1 MKRTQIF
8 TDLIRVNPRNPRPIF
23 EGVFSMIEIKNL
35 KKYYGD
41 NNSIKAVDDVSFIC
55 PDGKITGLLGPNGAG
70 KTTTLRMISG
80 LIKPMAGTVIVDS
93 HDVTRDPRA
102 VRQALG
108 VQADMNGVY
117 PRLTPR
123 EQFRYYGRFYG
134 LKGKALENRIDAII
148 AELNMEEIAERRAEG
163 FSRGQRQ
170 KIVLGR
176 ALVHNPPNIIMDEPT
191 NGLDVM
197 AVRDTRN
204 SIRALRDQGRC
215 VLFSTHYM
223 DEAERLC
230 DNIAIIVGGKIVAS
244 GAPTELMA
252 RTGKDNLEDAFVALA
267 GQVGLERSEY
277 GRMQNHT

>member
-1 MKRTQIF
+1 
-8 TDLIRVNPRNPRPIF
+8 
-23 EGVFSMIEIKNL
+23 MIEIKNL
-35 KKYYGD
+35 KKYYGAD
-41 NNSIKAVDDVSFIC
+41 NTIKAVDDVSFVC
-55 PDGKITGLLGPNGAG
+55 PDGQITGLLGPNGAG
-70 KTTTLRMISG
+70 KTTTLRLISG
-80 LIKPMAGTVIVDS
+80 LIKPMGGTVIVDG
-93 HDVTRDPRA
+93 HDVARDPRG
-102 VRQALG
+102 VRQVLG

-134 LKGKALENRIDAII
+134 LKGQGLESRIQAII
-148 AELNMEEIAERRAEG
+148 DELNMAEIAERRAEG

-230 DNIAIIVGGKIVAS
+230 DNIAIIVGGQIVAS
-244 GAPTELMA
+244 GTPAALMQQ
-252 RTGKDNLEDAFVALA
+252 TGKDNLEDAFVTLA
-267 GQVGLERSEY
+267 GREGLSHSEY
-277 GRMQNHT
+277 GRLQNSGG

>member
-1 MKRTQIF
+1 
-8 TDLIRVNPRNPRPIF
+8 
-23 EGVFSMIEIKNL
+23 MIEIKNL
-35 KKYYGD
+35 KKYYGED
-41 NNSIKAVDDVSFIC
+41 NSIKAVDDISFVC

-80 LIKPMAGTVIVDS
+80 LIKPMAGTVIVDNY
-93 HDVTRDPRA
+93 DVTRDPRA

-134 LKGKALENRIDAII
+134 LNGKVLESRIEAII
-148 AELNMEEIAERRAEG
+148 EELNMEEIADRRAEG

-197 AVRDTRN
+197 AVRDTRD

-244 GAPTELMA
+244 GAPGELMA

-277 GRMQNHT
+277 GRMQASGR

>member
-1 MKRTQIF
+1 
-8 TDLIRVNPRNPRPIF
+8 
-23 EGVFSMIEIKNL
+23 MIEIKNL

>member
-1 MKRTQIF
+1 
-8 TDLIRVNPRNPRPIF
+8 
-23 EGVFSMIEIKNL
+23 MIEVKNL

-41 NNSIKAVDDVSFIC
+41 DNSIKAVDDVSFTC
-55 PDGKITGLLGPNGAG
+55 PDGQITGLLGPNGAG

-80 LIKPMAGTVIVDS
+80 LIKPMEGTVIVDA
-93 HDVTRDPRA
+93 HDVRNDSRG
-102 VRQALG
+102 VRRALG
-108 VQADMNGVY
+108 VQADMDGVY

-134 LKGKALENRIDAII
+134 LKGKELENRIDAII
-148 AELNMEEIAERRAEG
+148 AELNMEEIADRRAEG

-197 AVRDTRN
+197 AVRETRN

-230 DNIAIIVGGKIVAS
+230 DNIAIIVGGKIVAF
-244 GAPTELMA
+244 GTPAELMT

-267 GQVGLERSEY
+267 GREGLQRSEY
-277 GRMQNHT
+277 GRMQESGK

>member
-1 MKRTQIF
+1 
-8 TDLIRVNPRNPRPIF
+8 
-23 EGVFSMIEIKNL
+23 MIDVKNL

-41 NNSIKAVDDVSFIC
+41 DNSIKAVDDVSFIC
-55 PDGKITGLLGPNGAG
+55 PDGQITGLLGPNGAG

-80 LIKPMAGTVIVDS
+80 LIKPMAGTVLVDA
-93 HDVTRDPRA
+93 HDVTRDPIG
-102 VRQALG
+102 VRRALG

-123 EQFRYYGRFYG
+123 EQFRYYGRFYH
-134 LKGKALENRIDAII
+134 LKGKELEARIEAII
-148 AELNMEEIAERRAEG
+148 KELNMEEIADRRAEG

-197 AVRDTRN
+197 AVRDTRD
-204 SIRALRDQGRC
+204 SIRAMRDQGRC

-223 DEAERLC
+223 DEAEKLC

-244 GAPTELMA
+244 GTPTELMA

-267 GQVGLERSEY
+267 GREGLERSEY
-277 GRMQNHT
+277 GRMQENG

>member
-1 MKRTQIF
+1 
-8 TDLIRVNPRNPRPIF
+8 
-23 EGVFSMIEIKNL
+23 MIDVKNL

-41 NNSIKAVDDVSFIC
+41 DNSIKAVDDVSFIC
-55 PDGKITGLLGPNGAG
+55 PDGQITGLLGPNGAG

-80 LIKPMAGTVIVDS
+80 LIKPMAGTVLVDA
-93 HDVTRDPRA
+93 HDVTRDPIG
-102 VRQALG
+102 VRRALG

-123 EQFRYYGRFYG
+123 EQFRYYGRFYH
-134 LKGKALENRIDAII
+134 LKGKELEARIEAII
-148 AELNMEEIAERRAEG
+148 KELNMEEIADRRAEG

-170 KIVLGR
+170 KVVLGR

-197 AVRDTRN
+197 AVRDTRD
-204 SIRALRDQGRC
+204 SIRAMRDQGRC

-223 DEAERLC
+223 DEAEKLC

-244 GAPTELMA
+244 GTPTELMA

-267 GQVGLERSEY
+267 GREGLERSEY
-277 GRMQNHT
+277 GRMQENG

>member
-1 MKRTQIF
+1 M
-8 TDLIRVNPRNPRPIF
+8 
-23 EGVFSMIEIKNL
+23 
-35 KKYYGD
+35 
-41 NNSIKAVDDVSFIC
+41 
-55 PDGKITGLLGPNGAG
+55 
-70 KTTTLRMISG
+70 
-80 LIKPMAGTVIVDS
+80 GTVVVDGC
-93 HDVTRDPRA
+93 DVREDARA
-102 VRQALG
+102 VRRVLG

-123 EQFRYYGRFYG
+123 EQFRYYGRFYNLRG
-134 LKGKALENRIDAII
+134 AALEERIDAVI
-148 AELNMEEIAERRAEG
+148 AELKMEEIADRRAEG

-204 SIRALRDQGRC
+204 TIRDMKRQGRC

-230 DNIAIIVGGKIVAS
+230 DNIAIIVDGKIAAF
-244 GAPTELMA
+244 GTPAELMA
-252 RTGKDNLEDAFVALA
+252 QTGKSNLEDAFVTLA
-267 GQVGLERSEY
+267 GRRLSRSDYEQV
-277 GRMQNHT
+277 

>member
-1 MKRTQIF
+1 
-8 TDLIRVNPRNPRPIF
+8 
-23 EGVFSMIEIKNL
+23 MIEIKNL
-35 KKYYGD
+35 KKYYGAD
-41 NNSIKAVDDVSFIC
+41 NSIKAVDDVSFIC
-55 PDGKITGLLGPNGAG
+55 PDGQITGLLGPNGAG

-80 LIKPMAGTVIVDS
+80 LIKPMSGTVIVDN
-93 HDVTRDPRA
+93 HDVTHDPRA
-102 VRQALG
+102 VRQTLG

-134 LKGKALENRIDAII
+134 LKGKELENRIDAII

-197 AVRDTRN
+197 AVRDTRQ

-230 DNIAIIVGGKIVAS
+230 DNIAIIVGGKIVAF
-244 GAPTELMA
+244 GTPADLMA
-252 RTGKDNLEDAFVALA
+252 RTGKDNLEDAFVTLA
-267 GQVGLERSEY
+267 GREGLLRSEY
-277 GRMQNHT
+277 GRMQNPV

>member
-1 MKRTQIF
+1 
-8 TDLIRVNPRNPRPIF
+8 
-23 EGVFSMIEIKNL
+23 MIEIRNL

-41 NNSIKAVDDVSFIC
+41 DNNIKAVDDISFTC

-80 LIKPMAGTVIVDS
+80 LIKPMSGTVIVDG
-93 HDVTRDPRA
+93 HDVNVDPRA

-134 LKGKALENRIDAII
+134 LKGKALESRVQAVLD
-148 AELNMEEIAERRAEG
+148 ELNMAEIAERRAEG

-176 ALVHNPPNIIMDEPT
+176 ALIHNPPNIIMDEPS

-197 AVRDTRN
+197 AVRDTRD
-204 SIRALRDQGRC
+204 SIRAMRDQGRC
-215 VLFSTHYM
+215 VLFSTHYL

-230 DNIAIIVGGKIVAS
+230 DNIAIIVAGKIVAS
-244 GAPTELMA
+244 GTPAALMQ
-252 RTGKDNLEDAFVALA
+252 RTGKDNLEDAFIALA
-267 GQVGLERSEY
+267 GREGLERSEY
-277 GRMQNHT
+277 GRQENN